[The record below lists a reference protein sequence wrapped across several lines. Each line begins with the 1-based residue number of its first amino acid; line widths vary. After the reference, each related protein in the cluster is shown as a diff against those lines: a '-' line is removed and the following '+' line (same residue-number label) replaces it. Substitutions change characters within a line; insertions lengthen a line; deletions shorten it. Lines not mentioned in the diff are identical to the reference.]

1 MQSATGFYPPSPR
14 GLDVESPVFW
24 GKGGYLFS
32 ICLPGILKR
41 AGLYSC
47 FGILQSLFL
56 LLVFFYL
63 VLVPLPGYGADVP
76 EVKPLRIGVLSYRG
90 LEQTAARWSPTAE
103 YLQRVLPHYA
113 VRLIPLHMDKLNRA
127 VAEGE
132 LDFVLTHPE
141 SYMALHSQH
150 GVKAIATL
158 MPVSAG
164 KPVTEM
170 GGVIFV
176 RADRS
181 DIRKLDDL
189 KGKVISSA
197 AEVSIGGYRAQ
208 QWTLFKAGVD
218 IPGDVANIRFT
229 GQPQDKVV
237 WEVLEGKA
245 DVGFV
250 RTGLLEA
257 MMGEGK
263 LEPDQIRIINQQ
275 PKDFF
280 PEIISTELY
289 PEWPFAATRKVSED
303 TAREV
308 MMALLGIPPDSE
320 AAKAGDYYGFAPPA
334 DYRRLEA
341 MLLRFHVHPDRFE
354 YFGVRDIVAKYIQPL
369 FWGVMVFCLLIVLSL
384 LYLLR
389 ANYRARAAI
398 QERTLLLGSLG
409 EGVFGVD
416 QDGVCRF
423 MNPAALNMLGFMEK
437 EVIGQNQHQL
447 FHHKHTDGSHY
458 PYQECPV
465 YKTLRDGELR
475 ESEEW
480 FCRKDGEMFPVQ
492 LCITPMMEQRRIV
505 GAVIAFR
512 DISERRRI
520 ESDLRIA
527 ATAFEV
533 QEGILITD
541 ARNRIIRV
549 NKAFT
554 QVTGFSSEEAI
565 GQTPS
570 ILKSGYH
577 DKTFYNE
584 MWEILQAEG
593 CWKGEVWN
601 RRKNG
606 EVFPEWL
613 TISVVHTEKGEVG
626 HYVASFL
633 DISQNKEA
641 EERIQYLAFYDSLTR
656 LPNRSLMME
665 RLGQALTS
673 SARSGRYC
681 ALLFIDLD
689 DFRTL
694 NDTQG
699 HDMGDHLLV
708 QTAVRLQACVREVDT
723 VARLGG
729 DEFAVM
735 IEGLDDGPEQAAIQV
750 ELVAEK
756 IRSGLNLPYLLNG
769 TECHSSPSIG
779 IALFRDHEDSP
790 DELLRRGELAMY
802 QAKAAG
808 GNGVRFFDPAMQ
820 SAVEVRAKLEADL
833 RRAVRQQEFLLH
845 YQLQFD
851 ARGNSIGA
859 EALLRWRHTRRG
871 MVAPDEFIPLAEQ
884 TGLILS
890 IGQWVLCTACQ
901 QLAIW
906 QRNPE
911 TAHLRM
917 AVNVSARQFR
927 QEGFPSQVISA
938 LMGAGAQP
946 YGLQLEITESLLLD
960 DMEAVI
966 GRMDHLK
973 GLGVGFSLDD
983 FGTGYSSLAYLK
995 RLPLE
1000 QLKIDRSFV
1009 RDIMDDPNDATITS
1023 TIIALGE
1030 SLGLMVIAE
1039 GVETREQMD
1048 LLIRQG
1054 CQAFQGYYLCRP
1066 VAVGDL
1072 PLRKEQQLSGSI
1084 SHTGDLF
1091 PG

>member
-1 MQSATGFYPPSPR
+1 MTKKMQYATGFYPPSPR
-14 GLDVESPVFW
+14 GLDVKNPVSW

-32 ICLPGILKR
+32 IYLPGVLKEAR
-41 AGLYSC
+41 LLC
-47 FGILQSLFL
+47 RVMQT
-56 LLVFFYL
+56 LLVLAALYL
-63 VLVPLPGYGADVP
+63 VLASVPGYGADASEP
-76 EVKPLRIGVLSYRG
+76 KPLRIGVLSYRG
-90 LEQTAARWSPTAE
+90 LEHTAARWAPTAE
-103 YLQRVLPHYA
+103 YLQRVLPHYS
-113 VRLIPLHMDKLNRA
+113 VRLIPLHMDKLDHA
-127 VAEGE
+127 VAEGQ

-141 SYMALHSQH
+141 SYMTLHTQY
-150 GVKAIATL
+150 GLRAVTTL
-158 MPVSAG
+158 MPISAG

-176 RADRS
+176 QAGRN
-181 DIRKLDDL
+181 DIRKLGDL
-189 KGKVISSA
+189 KGKTISSA
-197 AEVSIGGYRAQ
+197 AEASIGGYRAQ
-208 QWTLFKAGVD
+208 QWTLFKAGVE
-218 IPGDVANIRFT
+218 IPGDVAGIRFT
-229 GQPQDKVV
+229 GQPQDRVV

-257 MMGEGK
+257 MMREGK
-263 LEPDQIRIINQQ
+263 IRPDQIRVINQQ
-275 PKDFF
+275 PKGLF
-280 PEIISTELY
+280 PEAVSTELY
-289 PEWPFAATRKVSED
+289 PEWPFAATSNVSED
-303 TAREV
+303 GAREV
-308 MMALLGIPPDSE
+308 MIALLSIPPDSE
-320 AAKAGDYYGFAPPA
+320 AARAGDYYGFAPPA

-341 MLLRFHVHPDRFE
+341 TLLRLHVHPDRFE
-354 YFGVRDIVAKYIQPL
+354 YFGVRDIVEKYIQPIL
-369 FWGVMVFCLLIVLSL
+369 LGLMVFFLLVVLSL

-398 QERTLLLGSLG
+398 RERTLLLGSLG
-409 EGVFGVD
+409 DGIFGVD
-416 QDGVCRF
+416 RNGICSF
-423 MNPAALNMLGFMEK
+423 MNPAGLNMLGLKEE
-437 EVIGQNQHQL
+437 EVIGHNQHQL
-447 FHHKHTDGSHY
+447 FHDKHPDGKPY
-458 PYQECPV
+458 PYEECSV
-465 YKTLRDGELR
+465 YKTLKDGELR
-475 ESEEW
+475 ECEEW
-480 FCRKDGEMFPVQ
+480 FCQKDGEMFPVQ
-492 LCITPMMEQRRIV
+492 LCITPMLDQRRIV
-505 GAVIAFR
+505 GAVISFR

-541 ARNRIIRV
+541 ARNQIIRV
-549 NKAFT
+549 NKAFS
-554 QVTGFSSEEAI
+554 QVTGFSPEEAI

-577 DKTFYNE
+577 DKAFYNE
-584 MWEILQAEG
+584 MWETLQSEG

-613 TISVVHTEKGEVG
+613 TISVVHAEKGEIG

-633 DISQNKEA
+633 DISQNKAA

-656 LPNRSLMME
+656 LPNRTLVME

-689 DFRTL
+689 NFRTL

-708 QTAVRLQACVREVDT
+708 QTAVRLLACVREVDT

-756 IRSGLNLPYLLNG
+756 IRSSLNLPYLLNG
-769 TECHSSPSIG
+769 TEYNSSPSIG
-779 IALFRDHEDSP
+779 IALFRDHEDST

-802 QAKAAG
+802 QAKATG

-833 RRAVRQQEFLLH
+833 RRAVRYQEFLLY

-851 ARGNSIGA
+851 ARGNAIGA
-859 EALLRWRHTRRG
+859 EALLRWQHASRG
-871 MVAPDEFIPLAEQ
+871 MVVPDEFIPLAEQ

-890 IGQWVLCTACQ
+890 MGQWVLCTACQ

-911 TAHLRM
+911 TAHLRI

-946 YGLQLEITESLLLD
+946 HGLQLEITESLLLD
-960 DMEAVI
+960 DVEAVI

-1009 RDIMDDPNDATITS
+1009 RDILDDPNDATITS

-1072 PLRKEQQLSGSI
+1072 PLPKEL
-1084 SHTGDLF
+1084 
-1091 PG
+1091 